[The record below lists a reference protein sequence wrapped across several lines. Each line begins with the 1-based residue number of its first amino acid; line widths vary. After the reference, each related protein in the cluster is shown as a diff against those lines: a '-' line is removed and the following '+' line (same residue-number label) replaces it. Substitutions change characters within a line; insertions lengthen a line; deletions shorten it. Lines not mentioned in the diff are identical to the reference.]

1 MVVRNVEFT
10 DLEKK
15 VAALRKT
22 PLDYLAGSL
31 GKAYGI
37 AIARDGCPAYEK
49 QEAELERRAES
60 MVNQHGEKVVFAR
73 IHIRQA
79 AGSARESLRSKD
91 LLGHYFY
98 PTNLILIRTNDRG
111 AIEYYRNASPDMEE
125 LEKNIEKAVE
135 TAAFIKDRQSDS

>member
-1 MVVRNVEFT
+1 MNSMAVRNVEFT

-15 VAALRKT
+15 VAALGKT
-22 PLDYLAGSL
+22 PLDYWARNY
-31 GKAYGI
+31 GKAYVI
-37 AIARDGCPAYEK
+37 AIARDGCPACAS
-49 QEAELERRAES
+49 QEAELEGLAES

-98 PTNLILIRTNDRG
+98 PTNLILIRTIDRG
-111 AIEYYRNASPDMEE
+111 LSNTTKTLLPTWKSWKRTSGKLLKLQLSLKER
-125 LEKNIEKAVE
+125 
-135 TAAFIKDRQSDS
+135 